1 MVAVFKGTKRHQYFC
16 SQKSK
21 GKTQWD
27 QMEQVCTIRQN
38 GLPVSSGLCVLAA
51 YSNWQWR
58 TGLAAREIPEEYFV
72 PVFL

>member
-1 MVAVFKGTKRHQYFC
+1 
-16 SQKSK
+16 
-21 GKTQWD
+21 
-27 QMEQVCTIRQN
+27 MEQVCTIRQN